1 MRSRAP
7 WFLGLTFHYE
17 TILEKILVAA
27 SLVSASGER
36 RVSRRFEGAPEV
48 VARLG
53 PELAAR
59 LLLLGAQVIREFERI
74 GQAGP
79 PNAVG
84 GLRAGG
90 GGSGF
95 IGGSSGARP
104 WPEAGR
110 RVGQRR

>member
-7 WFLGLTFHYE
+7 WFLGLTIHYE

-27 SLVSASGER
+27 SVVSASGER

-48 VARLG
+48 GARLG
-53 PELAAR
+53 LELAAR
-59 LLLLGAQVIREFERI
+59 LLLGAQVIPEFEHI

-84 GLRAGG
+84 GLRTGG
-90 GGSGF
+90 G
-95 IGGSSGARP
+95 
-104 WPEAGR
+104 
-110 RVGQRR
+110 